1 MLKKQFFRRPFTIGF
16 ILAITSLQV
25 QSSSFSSLEPIKRPE
40 LSSSLEP
47 VNSPELIKGPELVN
61 GLELVNS
68 LERHYSPEFDSSSR
82 DNQGRFTN
90 QGGELSHGSLSVR
103 LGFYLRRFGTLF
115 RSDNGAPKS
124 VANEG
129 SFLRDNSTTP
139 TVTWIGHATLLVQME
154 GVNFLTDPIWSQTPS
169 PVPPIGPS
177 RWVDPGM
184 ALKDLPTIDFV
195 VISHNHFDHLD
206 LPTLRKLAARNA
218 DTLFFV
224 PLGNAD
230 LLIKNG
236 ITQVQE
242 LDWGET
248 AEYKNIEI
256 YCLPTQHW
264 SKRKLSDTRKSLW
277 ASWAVIGSERR
288 FYFAGDTGYFAGFK
302 QIGDKLGP
310 FDLAAVPIGA
320 YEPHAMM
327 AETHMNPEEAV
338 QAALDVQ
345 AETAVAIH
353 FGTFDLSDEPLA
365 EPPLRF
371 KAAAK
376 ETGLGVDNSWVLDI
390 GETREF

>member
-1 MLKKQFFRRPFTIGF
+1 M
-16 ILAITSLQV
+16 

-68 LERHYSPEFDSSSR
+68 LERHYSPEFDSSPR

-124 VANEG
+124 VVNEG

-184 ALKDLPTIDFV
+184 ALEDLPTIDFV

-206 LPTLRKLAARNA
+206 LPTLRKLAARNP
-218 DTLFFV
+218 DTIFFV

-230 LLIKNG
+230 LLLKKG

-248 AEYKNIEI
+248 ANYKNTQIH
-256 YCLPTQHW
+256 CLPTQHW

-277 ASWAVIGSERR
+277 ASWAVIGTERR

-302 QIGDKLGP
+302 QIGDRLGP

-376 ETGLGVDNSWVLDI
+376 ETRLGSDNSWVLDI
-390 GETREF
+390 GETRQF

>member
-1 MLKKQFFRRPFTIGF
+1 MLKKQLFRRPFIIGL

-25 QSSSFSSLEPIKRPE
+25 QSSLEFSSSLEPI
-40 LSSSLEP
+40 
-47 VNSPELIKGPELVN
+47 NSPELIKGPELVN
-61 GLELVNS
+61 SPELIKGLELVNS
-68 LERHYSPEFDSSSR
+68 LERHYSPEFNSATR

-90 QGGELSHGSLSVR
+90 QGGDISHGSLSVR

-115 RSDNGAPKS
+115 RSDAGAPKI
-124 VANEG
+124 VANQAD
-129 SFLRDNSTTP
+129 FLRDNSSTP
-139 TVTWIGHATLLVQME
+139 TVTWIGHSTLLVQM
-154 GVNFLTDPIWSQTPS
+154 GGLNFLTDPIWSQTPS
-169 PVPPIGPS
+169 PLPPVGPS

-184 ALKDLPTIDFV
+184 ALENLPAINFV

-218 DTLFFV
+218 DTVFFV

-230 LLIKNG
+230 LLLKNG

-248 AEYKNIEI
+248 VHYKNIQI
-256 YCLPTQHW
+256 HCLPTQHW

-277 ASWAVIGSERR
+277 ASWAVIGTERR

-302 QIGDKLGP
+302 QIGAKLGP

-345 AETAVAIH
+345 AKSAVAIH

-376 ETGLGVDNSWVLDI
+376 ETRLGNDNSWVLDI
-390 GETREF
+390 GETRQF